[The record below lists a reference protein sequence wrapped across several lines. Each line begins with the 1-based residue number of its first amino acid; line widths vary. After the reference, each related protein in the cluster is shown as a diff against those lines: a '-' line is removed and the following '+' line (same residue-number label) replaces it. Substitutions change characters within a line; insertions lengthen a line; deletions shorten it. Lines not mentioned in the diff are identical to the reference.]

1 MTRPAALIVDYGE
14 VLSHPMRPGGMA
26 LLATQLGAPASEL
39 DAMYW
44 RHRRDY
50 DLGLP
55 SSEYWALVARD
66 LGTDLDPTLV
76 GALIAIDVDSWT
88 DYREQ
93 MWTLAADFRQ
103 AGGRVGM
110 LSNGVPEIVSRIRA
124 DRRIDAVFDAV
135 VVSYEVQLAKPE
147 PEIYRV
153 MLDRIGVAPADAL
166 FVDDRADNIQT
177 ARELGLHT
185 VHFTGDVDA
194 VRSLVLA

>member
-1 MTRPAALIVDYGE
+1 MTRPAALILDYGE

-39 DAMYW
+39 DAVYW

-55 SSEYWALVARD
+55 SAEYWALVARD
-66 LGTDLDPTLV
+66 LGTDLDPTIV
-76 GALIAIDVDSWT
+76 DSLIAVDVDSWT
-88 DYREQ
+88 DYREP
-93 MWTLAADFRQ
+93 MWTLAARFRQ
-103 AGGRVGM
+103 AGGKLGM

-124 DRRIDAVFDAV
+124 DREIDAFFDAV

-153 MLDRIGVAPADAL
+153 MLDRIGAPPADAL

-177 ARELGLHT
+177 ARELGLHA
-185 VHFTGDVDA
+185 VQFTGDVD
-194 VRSLVLA
+194 VVGSLLFL